1 MVYKVFNA
9 RSVNSYPPEITRED
23 LYLYDC
29 LVLRRYMLNP
39 SDGKVKTTNK
49 YREFIWKW
57 EFTDIDT
64 IELTI
69 LTFVRDNKSFT
80 KNDELYIDVNKV
92 HLNDAKTRRKL
103 VFSEVDFNR
112 LVRLINENI
121 EDLLSPSKVTIVYA
135 MELLAHDKMKKKWV
149 TLAKARYLSEASVK
163 NKAFGITTLNSCS
176 MTKKP
181 TKKHKST
188 GKVSTVK
195 RMTGNIETLGKNF
208 NKLI

>member
-1 MVYKVFNA
+1 MAYKVFNA
-9 RSVNSYPPEITRED
+9 RTMNKYPHLTIKD

-39 SDGKVKTTNK
+39 SDGKRKTTNK
-49 YREFIWKW
+49 FREFIWKW
-57 EFTDIDT
+57 KFTSMDT

-80 KNDELYIDVNKV
+80 ENDKLYLDVDEV
-92 HLNDAKTRRKL
+92 HLDEAKTRRKL
-103 VFSEVDFNR
+103 VYYDISFDK
-112 LVRLINENI
+112 LVKLINDNI
-121 EDLLSPSKVTIVYA
+121 ADLLHPTDVTLVYA

-149 TLAKARYLSEASVK
+149 TLAKARYLSEESVK
-163 NKAFGITTLNSCS
+163 NMAFGRTTLNSCG
-176 MTKKP
+176 MTKKL

-188 GKVSTVK
+188 EKISAVK
-195 RMTGNIETLGKNF
+195 RMTGDIGALGKNF

>member
-1 MVYKVFNA
+1 MVHKVFNA
-9 RSVNSYPPEITRED
+9 RTMNKYPHITIKD
-23 LYLYDC
+23 LQLYDC
-29 LVLRRYMLNP
+29 LVLRKYMLNP

-57 EFTDIDT
+57 KFTSENT

-80 KNDELYIDVNKV
+80 ENDELYIDANKV
-92 HLNDAKTRRKL
+92 HLNDAKTRRTL
-103 VFSEVDFNR
+103 VEFDFDR
-112 LVRLINENI
+112 LVRLINDTI
-121 EDLLSPSKVTIVYA
+121 EDLLYPSNVTIVYA

-149 TLAKARYLSEASVK
+149 TLAKARYLSEETVK
-163 NKAFGITTLNSCS
+163 NMAFGTTTLKSCG
-176 MTKKP
+176 MAKKL

-188 GKVSTVK
+188 GKSSTVK
-195 RMTGNIETLGKNF
+195 RMTGNIEALGKNF

>member
-1 MVYKVFNA
+1 MVHKVFNV
-9 RSVNSYPPEITRED
+9 RTMNKYPQITIKD

-29 LVLRRYMLNP
+29 LVLRRYILNP
-39 SDGKVKTTNK
+39 SDGEVKTTNK

-57 EFTDIDT
+57 EFTSMDT

-69 LTFVRDNKSFT
+69 LTFVQNNKSFT
-80 KNDELYIDVNKV
+80 ENDKLYIDVNKV
-92 HLNDAKTRRKL
+92 HLNDAITRRKL
-103 VFSEVDFNR
+103 VYWEVSFDE
-112 LVRLINENI
+112 LVRLINNEI
-121 EDLLSPSKVTIVYA
+121 ESLLNPSGVTLVYA

-163 NKAFGITTLNSCS
+163 NMAFRTSTLKSCG
-176 MTKKP
+176 MTKKI

-188 GKVSTVK
+188 RKMSAVK
-195 RMTGNIETLGKNF
+195 RMTGDIGALGKNF